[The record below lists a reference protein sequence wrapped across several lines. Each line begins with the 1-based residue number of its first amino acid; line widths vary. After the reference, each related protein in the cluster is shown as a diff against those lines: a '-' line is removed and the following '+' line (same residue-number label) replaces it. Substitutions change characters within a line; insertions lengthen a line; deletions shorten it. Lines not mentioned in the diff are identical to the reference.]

1 MISVELTK
9 DNPDIED
16 VAQML
21 MEIKAEGLKI
31 ERLTLFLR
39 RDDAG
44 DNEQQIP
51 GDGGMG

>member
-1 MISVELTK
+1 MLNIELTK

-31 ERLTLFLR
+31 DRLTLFLR

-51 GDGGMG
+51 SDGGMG

>member
-1 MISVELTK
+1 MLNIELTK
-9 DNPDIED
+9 DSPDIED

-31 ERLTLFLR
+31 EKLNLTLR

-51 GDGGMG
+51 SSGGLG